1 MDKLLLTFL
10 EIFRTGS
17 LTTAAAR
24 LNITQPSLTKRLQQL
39 EDIYSAA
46 LFERGVS
53 GAKPTQAGLALV
65 TYAERI
71 ESETHQ
77 SHEAV
82 TAVRD
87 RRMEVLRIGAGPL
100 FHLRHLC
107 GPLLNIRK
115 AFPDTRVE
123 LVTGLYRDS
132 MKDLES
138 FQLDIVFGAHEAR
151 ELADQLHFVPMTEV
165 EQGVALRKGHPLS
178 NAEMLDA
185 PTLAGLEW
193 IIYGKRTEDAVLPNG
208 FFMRA
213 GIPVPSC
220 RFLTSSFTAG
230 LQTVARSDAAMM
242 VPIELAP
249 ALPVTGLTLHKT
261 SPSIALMPAGG
272 FLRRATLEFEIV
284 AALLQEVQVGINN
297 GL

>member
-17 LTTAAAR
+17 LTTAAKR

-39 EDIYSAA
+39 EDIYGIA

-53 GAKPTQAGLALV
+53 GAKPTPAGLALV

-71 ESETHQ
+71 ESEAHQ

-82 TAVRD
+82 KAVRD
-87 RRMEVLRIGAGPL
+87 RRMEVLRVGAGPL

-107 GPLLNIRK
+107 GPLLTIRK
-115 AFPDTRVE
+115 AFPETRLE

-132 MKDLES
+132 MADLER
-138 FQLDIVFGAHEAR
+138 FRLDIVFGAHEAHD
-151 ELADQLHFVPMTEV
+151 LADQLHFVPMTEV
-165 EQGVALRKGHPLS
+165 EQGVALRMGHPLS
-178 NAEMLDA
+178 NAGALDA
-185 PTLAGLEW
+185 PTLSGLEW
-193 IIYGKRTEDAVLPNG
+193 ILYGKQTEDAVLLNG
-208 FFMRA
+208 FFKRA
-213 GIPVPSC
+213 GIPVPSY

-230 LQTVARSDAAMM
+230 LQTVAGSDAAMM

-249 ALPVTGLTLHKT
+249 ALPVAGLALHKT
-261 SPSIALMPAGG
+261 SPAIALMPAGG

-284 AALLQEVQVGINN
+284 AALLQEVQQGIS
-297 GL
+297 G